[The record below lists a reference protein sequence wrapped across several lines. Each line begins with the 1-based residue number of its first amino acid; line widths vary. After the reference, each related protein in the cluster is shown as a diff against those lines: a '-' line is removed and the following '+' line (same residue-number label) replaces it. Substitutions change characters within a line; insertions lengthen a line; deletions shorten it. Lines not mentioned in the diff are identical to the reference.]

1 MFIGLCTVQFVNVRD
16 NKQRSLLIQQNRL
29 PPRSRAFV
37 SRLFRLF
44 AFMLLCHSD
53 MSEEER
59 IAEQSNPKLIR
70 RCSSDAYLRKRL
82 VQSPTEQ
89 HDHSSQSIAETQ
101 TSKTSL
107 RKYSFS
113 PFYSSGRS
121 SSVSSDRGSAI
132 SRCGSV
138 FVEDPIT
145 GREVRKCR
153 VLLLYTGGALG
164 WKICAE
170 GEMEK
175 QCLTLAR
182 FISFIT

>member
-1 MFIGLCTVQFVNVRD
+1 MFIGLCT
-16 NKQRSLLIQQNRL
+16 LLIQQNRL

-44 AFMLLCHSD
+44 AFMLLCQSD
-53 MSEEER
+53 MSEEE
-59 IAEQSNPKLIR
+59 SNPKLMR
-70 RCSSDAYLRKRL
+70 RCSSDAYLRKKL

-89 HDHSSQSIAETQ
+89 HDHSSQSSAETQ

-121 SSVSSDRGSAI
+121 SPVSSDRGSKI

-138 FVEDPIT
+138 FIEDPIT